1 MVYANQIH
9 LGSFKNDT
17 EDTKMHIVHN
27 LRDRF
32 LKQYILVIVNAL
44 ITSKIKTHFLTK
56 THTKTDPSKSIIQP
70 IFICKNREQQ
80 SHKTTNYS
88 APS

>member
-44 ITSKIKTHFLTK
+44 ITSKIKAQFFLK
-56 THTKTDPSKSIIQP
+56 NLA
-70 IFICKNREQQ
+70 KNR
-80 SHKTTNYS
+80 S
-88 APS
+88 P